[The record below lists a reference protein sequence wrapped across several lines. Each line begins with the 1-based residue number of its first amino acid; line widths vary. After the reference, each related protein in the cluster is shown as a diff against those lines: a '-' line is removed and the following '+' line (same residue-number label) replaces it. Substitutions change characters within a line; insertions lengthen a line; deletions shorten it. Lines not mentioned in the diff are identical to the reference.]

1 MIYDG
6 IFKSVYFQNN
16 RRELIEK
23 MTERCEEVDPR
34 ILAKM
39 EWTPN
44 VSLRIFY
51 VIFAHLKSLGMKVS
65 FTKYREKVKANSG
78 YQLKRAFAHQT
89 MILMQKTNDSLT
101 PAQAF
106 THFLFDE
113 NDNS

>member
-1 MIYDG
+1 
-6 IFKSVYFQNN
+6 
-16 RRELIEK
+16 
-23 MTERCEEVDPR
+23 
-34 ILAKM
+34 
-39 EWTPN
+39 
-44 VSLRIFY
+44 
-51 VIFAHLKSLGMKVS
+51 MKVS